1 MSFSWNI
8 QRKITF
14 VKALAMLFSSAL
26 LYNYG
31 FKHLKRQKNPLGTV
45 WELWQK
51 TAGVGIIPF
60 LSLKKAAPFNQ
71 HKAKHHPLAPHPRN
85 RSQDESALWLQ
96 QGGIVGDTRRYKQ
109 KKPQSFHWSC
119 PAEEGPTG
127 ASWRHERESGQG
139 IIENKKHNGTKSMTV
154 WVFAA
159 AILWGHQQRLLRGA
173 KTFGKRKSTSL
184 GWIQGINFGER
195 DVAAV

>member
-1 MSFSWNI
+1 M
-8 QRKITF
+8 
-14 VKALAMLFSSAL
+14 
-26 LYNYG
+26 
-31 FKHLKRQKNPLGTV
+31 

-96 QGGIVGDTRRYKQ
+96 QGGIMGDTTCVFYCSKRSKQ
-109 KKPQSFHWSC
+109 KKPVSFHWSC

-139 IIENKKHNGTKSMTV
+139 IIENKKHNWTKSMTV

-173 KTFGKRKSTSL
+173 KMFGKRKSPSW
-184 GWIQGINFGER
+184 GSQGINFGR
-195 DVAAV
+195 KRRGCRVIIRMLRGLPLAKK